1 MRPGV
6 LDPDQYAARPRSR
19 RGASTSRLHRAAD
32 IIGPFPDRNGSMTRP
47 SSLDRD
53 QLLACGRGEMFG
65 PGNARLPL
73 PPMLMFARI
82 THIAREGRAF
92 GKGPNR
98 PALDTTPALWS
109 LSFPFK
115 RPTRLP

>member
-65 PGNARLPL
+65 PGNARLPPPPTPIVDRL
-73 PPMLMFARI
+73 PP
-82 THIAREGRAF
+82 IAQQGGQF
-92 GKGPNR
+92 GKGP
-98 PALDTTPALWS
+98 TP
-109 LSFPFK
+109 PD
-115 RPTRLP
+115 P

>member
-6 LDPDQYAARPRSR
+6 LDPDQYAAHSRSR

-73 PPMLMFARI
+73 PDRKSGVSGKSGS
-82 THIAREGRAF
+82 ARENHGGRGNIKKTKYTIQAN
-92 GKGPNR
+92 K
-98 PALDTTPALWS
+98 
-109 LSFPFK
+109 
-115 RPTRLP
+115 